1 MRHVDRFARMLA
13 FILLFLT
20 WTDGSAAEFA
30 APTTDG
36 WHVWQVQ
43 GSDDDLDLVSIYVR
57 ISAGTVAKIRVTTD
71 ECPVR
76 ILTPL
81 NDLGVIPNAASIAW
95 LIQQVDT
102 GTRISESA
110 LAAISAHAGAEAFT
124 ALTTL
129 VEDRDNSRNLREQAL
144 FWLAQSDSDEAFGY
158 LDRLLSKR

>member
-1 MRHVDRFARMLA
+1 MP
-13 FILLFLT
+13 
-20 WTDGSAAEFA
+20 

-71 ECPVR
+71 ECSVR

-81 NDLGVIPNAASIAW
+81 KDLGVIPNAASVAW
-95 LIQQVDT
+95 LLQQVDT
-102 GTRISESA
+102 GTRISEGA
-110 LAAISAHAGAEAFT
+110 LAAISAHAGDEAFT

-129 VEDRDNSRNLREQAL
+129 VEDRGNSRNLREQAL
-144 FWLAQSDSDEAFGY
+144 FWLAQSNTDEAFSY
-158 LDRLLSKR
+158 FDRLLSKR